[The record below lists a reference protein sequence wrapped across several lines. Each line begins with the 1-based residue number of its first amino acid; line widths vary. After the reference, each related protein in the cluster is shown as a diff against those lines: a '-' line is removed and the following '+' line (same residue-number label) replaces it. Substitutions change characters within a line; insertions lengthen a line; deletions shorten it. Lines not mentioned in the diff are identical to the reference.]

1 MDISNKTS
9 VAVTKESTGKCLHA
23 SIDDQLSNPHNAECV
38 HPTNKQRPNA
48 NKSLYTKGRP
58 GAAVEPT
65 VCNRNFGRSQPPR
78 FEPQPMHNP
87 FLNPAQCGKPMALGT
102 PFTCSVPIPFVKF
115 PKLYLVQK
123 PISFVKFPKV

>member
-48 NKSLYTKGRP
+48 NKSLYTKAWCSGR
-58 GAAVEPT
+58 AY
-65 VCNRNFGRSQPPR
+65 R
-78 FEPQPMHNP
+78 
-87 FLNPAQCGKPMALGT
+87 L
-102 PFTCSVPIPFVKF
+102 
-115 PKLYLVQK
+115 
-123 PISFVKFPKV
+123 

>member
-48 NKSLYTKGRP
+48 NKSLYTKG

-65 VCNRNFGRSQPPR
+65 VCNWKVPASQVRAPAYA
-78 FEPQPMHNP
+78 QP
-87 FLNPAQCGKPMALGT
+87 
-102 PFTCSVPIPFVKF
+102 F
-115 PKLYLVQK
+115 PKPRAVREAYDTGYALYLFCSH
-123 PISFVKFPKV
+123 SFC